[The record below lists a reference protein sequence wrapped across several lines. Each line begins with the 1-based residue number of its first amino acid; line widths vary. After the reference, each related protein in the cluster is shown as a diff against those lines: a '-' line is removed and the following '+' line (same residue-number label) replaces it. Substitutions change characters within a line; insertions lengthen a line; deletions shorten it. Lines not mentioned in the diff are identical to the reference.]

1 MNIGLRQMKFQS
13 SIKQFSYFFI
23 AGISAVFFDFLS
35 YTLTIEFLGRIL
47 SKIIGF
53 YSGVLVSFLINSSL
67 TFRKTGKRFFSKTYF
82 FRYIILLSINMFI
95 NVCINYFLLK
105 YFYNLNNITLIAF
118 YTATFFSMIFNFVGM
133 KLVVFK

>member
-1 MNIGLRQMKFQS
+1 MKFQN

-23 AGISAVFFDFLS
+23 AGISAVFFDFLT
-35 YTLTIEFLGRIL
+35 YTLTIEFFGIIL

-67 TFRKTGKRFFSKTYF
+67 TFRKKGKRFFSKTYF
-82 FRYIILLSINMFI
+82 LRYIFLLSINMFI
-95 NVCINYFLLK
+95 NVCINYFLLNS
-105 YFYNLNNITLIAF
+105 FYKINNITLLAF
-118 YTATFFSMIFNFVGM
+118 FTATFFSMIFNFFGM